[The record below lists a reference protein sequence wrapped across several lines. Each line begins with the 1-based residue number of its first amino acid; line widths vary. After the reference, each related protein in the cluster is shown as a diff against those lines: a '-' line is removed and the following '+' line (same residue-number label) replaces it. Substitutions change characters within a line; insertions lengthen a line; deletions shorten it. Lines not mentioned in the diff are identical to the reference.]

1 MANLLLHKDGKLAK
15 LTIRGFAEPT
25 RSIPIPGA
33 VFTAMFNPTQYS
45 KKYNNR
51 YTQTERANNARG
63 SLKYQSTQ
71 SEVFS
76 FDFLIDGT
84 GASGEKV
91 EVSEKIK
98 EFLYVAYDYSELIK
112 RPYYLKLFWG
122 DEIASCVLDSVD
134 INYTMFRPN
143 GSPLRATIKAT
154 FREDPGDDL
163 IKQITDNVSVGLHT
177 IKKIKEGDTLL
188 ALTHSVYGDV
198 SRLSDIADTNELDNL
213 RSLPKG
219 SDILFPSFN

>member
-15 LTIRGFAEPT
+15 LTIRGFAEPM
-25 RSIPIPGA
+25 RMIPIPGA

-45 KKYNNR
+45 KKYNNS
-51 YTQTERANNARG
+51 YTQTDRASNARG
-63 SLKYQSTQ
+63 CLKYRNTQ

-98 EFLYVAYDYSELIK
+98 EFLYVAYDYSELIR
-112 RPYYLKLFWG
+112 RPHYLKLSWG
-122 DEIASCVLDSVD
+122 DQISSCVLNSVD
-134 INYTMFRPN
+134 INYTMFRAN
-143 GSPLRATIKAT
+143 GSPLWATVKAT
-154 FREDPGDDL
+154 FREDSGDL
-163 IKQITDNVSVGLHT
+163 IERLYNRVSAGLYT
-177 IKKIKEGDTLL
+177 IRKIKEGDTLATLSQSIYGNVNRL
-188 ALTHSVYGDV
+188 AE
-198 SRLSDIADTNELDNL
+198 IANANELDNL

-219 SDILFPSFN
+219 SNILFPSFN